1 VLNPLI
7 RIADKFGFKSL
18 GDYRKWNAFFLPIS
32 SSVTLLVLSQE
43 MLCWPRSLQGVPER
57 VDEHT
62 ATRNV
67 KFLFEKYVTD
77 RNKTFKAGNR
87 LILIGD
93 IITFGGQRTG

>member
-1 VLNPLI
+1 L
-7 RIADKFGFKSL
+7 
-18 GDYRKWNAFFLPIS
+18 
-32 SSVTLLVLSQE
+32 QE
-43 MLCWPRSLQGVPER
+43 VPER